1 MINNKRQAV
10 RETRLVIRASFLFV
24 LIVFTLINLAACS
37 DSLESHTLSGATM
50 GTTYHITIV
59 ATKQEK
65 IDLNHLQSSIDS
77 ELHKINRL
85 MSTYIADSELSQFN
99 QAPIDTWFSLS
110 PETFKVIEY
119 SLSVSKLSGGKF
131 DVTVSPLINLW
142 GFGVKET
149 TDFPTAEAIDAAR
162 LEVGWQSIVLDKV
175 QQRIKK
181 NKSLS
186 INLSAVAKGYG
197 VDYIAQ
203 LLESYNVQHYL
214 VEIGGEIR
222 VKGKNKD
229 NVFWKIGIEVP
240 SFLQKNAQQ
249 IISINNKAIATSG
262 DYRNFFEKDGVRYSH
277 TIDPET
283 GKPVVHNIASIT
295 VIAETAMEAD
305 ALATAFMA
313 MGEEKALATAKVYN
327 IPLYMLLYDNDR
339 YISVYSSSFE
349 SYFQ

>member
-1 MINNKRQAV
+1 
-10 RETRLVIRASFLFV
+10 
-24 LIVFTLINLAACS
+24 
-37 DSLESHTLSGATM
+37 
-50 GTTYHITIV
+50 
-59 ATKQEK
+59 
-65 IDLNHLQSSIDS
+65 
-77 ELHKINRL
+77 
-85 MSTYIADSELSQFN
+85 
-99 QAPIDTWFSLS
+99 
-110 PETFKVIEY
+110 
-119 SLSVSKLSGGKF
+119 LSGGKF